1 MSRISTIFK
10 ARQALKR
17 LFGQNQ
23 VLSGQNSHY
32 GNLMH
37 IHGDDHPEYGG
48 WYNSIIQN
56 NKRIRDN
63 QSSIAE
69 LRGKHKI

>member
-1 MSRISTIFK
+1 MPKVSTVFK

-23 VLSGQNSHY
+23 VLSGQNEHY

-37 IHGDDHPEYGG
+37 THGDDHPEYGG

-63 QSSIAE
+63 QSAIAE
-69 LRGKHKI
+69 LRGKHRI